1 MSPHYPVMLPEV
13 LAAVKPVA
21 GETYVDGTFGNGG
34 YTQALLDA
42 ADCRVVALDRD
53 PSVRVRADELTEMY
67 GERFRLVETP
77 FGAMDTLGL
86 EPVDAVVLDIG
97 VSSMQIDQAGR
108 GFSFQKAG
116 PLDMRMGGDGP
127 TAAEAVAELSVE
139 ELSALFRAYGEERHA
154 KRAAQAVVRVRED
167 AAIVTTDG
175 LAELLEETLGRRG
188 KIHPATRVF
197 QALRIFV
204 NDELGEL
211 ARALC
216 AAEAILKPGG
226 RLVVVTFHSLED
238 RIVKS
243 FLRARAGET
252 EGGSRHAP
260 EVVRSGPEPSFELLK
275 RGVVKPSK
283 QEVAENARSRSAKL
297 RAALRTG
304 APAHACEGHPF
315 PDLPHVSE
323 LAA

>member
-13 LAAVKPVA
+13 LAALKPVA
-21 GETYVDGTFGNGG
+21 GETYLDGTFGNGG

-42 ADCRVVALDRD
+42 ADCKVVALDRD
-53 PSVRVRADELTEMY
+53 PTVRARADELREVY

-77 FGAMDTLGL
+77 FGAMDQLGL

-97 VSSMQIDQAGR
+97 MSSMQIDQASR

-116 PLDMRMGGDGP
+116 PLDMRMGDDGP
-127 TAAEAVAELSVE
+127 TAAEAVARLSVE
-139 ELSALFRAYGEERHA
+139 DLTALFRAYGEERHA
-154 KRAAQAVVRVRED
+154 RRAAEAVVRARED
-167 AAIVTTDG
+167 AAIATTDG

-243 FLRARAGET
+243 FLRTRAGEF

-260 EVVRSGPEPSFELLK
+260 EVVRAGPEPSFELHK

-283 QEVAENARSRSAKL
+283 TEVAENARSRSAKL
-297 RAALRTG
+297 RAAVRTG
-304 APAHACEGHPF
+304 ASAHPCEGHPF
-315 PDLPHVSE
+315 SDLPHVSE